1 MGQTRVSG
9 WSKKKK
15 LYLLYLF
22 NDISR
27 SGSRVGTNEKPF
39 QRVKIPAL
47 ESEHLHSGSRFFY
60 NFNKDPSGL
69 IIKLNRREKM
79 KREIV

>member
-27 SGSRVGTNEKPF
+27 TGSRVGTNEKPF

-47 ESEHLHSGSRFFY
+47 ESEHLHRDTTVQGSFTISIR
-60 NFNKDPSGL
+60 
-69 IIKLNRREKM
+69 IEEK
-79 KREIV
+79 R